1 MEIISQCGPLF
12 CTLPKMAFLSSSV
25 WAGREYMCKLN
36 WKKNLLICF
45 RNFQDVPCSYRHSRN
60 RMNTFIIVNITPYVR
75 GSLEDKSILVHFKK
89 VFPLTSRG
97 HSFERRAWCLLLCS
111 ENYQGIPYFY
121 TGIIDSGWWTR
132 NINPTCKR

>member
-75 GSLEDKSILVHFKK
+75 GSVILYRINLCFLSTAKRPSLSSHLGTHLEEE
-89 VFPLTSRG
+89 LTDYC
-97 HSFERRAWCLLLCS
+97 FESYL
-111 ENYQGIPYFY
+111 GIPLHSQSIQDGEHFANY
-121 TGIIDSGWWTR
+121 
-132 NINPTCKR
+132 